1 MFVLFLNNIKLG
13 DKELDII
20 VDFSKGDEK
29 AFRVLYDKYA
39 VGLRYFATKYLN
51 EDTMIDDV
59 VQDAF
64 VDLWEKRTDFRGE
77 YAVKAY
83 LYKAVRNDC
92 LNLMRHQQVEDKYA
106 KRVSVEEEGTES
118 FLDRIRVGDISDLG
132 RGF

>member
-1 MFVLFLNNIKLG
+1 MLFLNNIKLG

-64 VDLWEKRTDFRGE
+64 VDLWEKRTVSEGICC
-77 YAVKAY
+77 KAY
-83 LYKAVRNDC
+83 LYNAVRNDC

-106 KRVSVEEEGTES
+106 KRVSDG
-118 FLDRIRVGDISDLG
+118 RRGYRVFSGS
-132 RGF
+132 GF